1 MRHTRLAV
9 LELNEMR
16 DFVVYCFCVPFN
28 IPLPVSTRKKNIAR
42 RVIKQFQSWAKFS
55 WRKRLYAEVGLERER
70 ARIKQGT
77 NRARFSSIAEWDVR
91 LFIHSLCQTTEA
103 QNLNAFLITLWKARK
118 PCEAKSK
125 ATVCPAL
132 FDETLCRRL
141 KWKIFFSG

>member
-55 WRKRLYAEVGLERER
+55 WRKRLTLKGIRTCTR
-70 ARIKQGT
+70 ADKTRHEQGT
-77 NRARFSSIAEWDVR
+77 LYFNSWMGSETFYS
-91 LFIHSLCQTTEA
+91 SLCQTTEA
-103 QNLNAFLITLWKARK
+103 QNLNAFFMTLWEARK

-125 ATVCPAL
+125 ATIYAPHFSMQQFVG
-132 FDETLCRRL
+132 FN
-141 KWKIFFSG
+141 WKIFFRG